1 MACGAPVEGDVELCE
16 ACRTERVPAALGAEL
31 VDDDSELLDDR
42 DLIEEPSRYPQA
54 TRFVGRKAQLERLH
68 AIIKEAARGEVAFVA
83 LTGPAGV
90 GKTRLVEEL
99 SKQLYAKPG
108 ERGARM
114 LVAPAGGPGAP
125 PFAAFDRV
133 LRQRFGLTTAM
144 SPELARAR
152 LSQAVAELVPGPRAM
167 EITHLLAQLLGVP
180 YPESPVVEP
189 LAETPAQLEART
201 FIALKR
207 LLAADA
213 AKTPLVIAIDDVER
227 ASPETINLLHYLA
240 AGLGSSP
247 VTLLCVARPSLFETH
262 PAFGEGDAD
271 LVRVELGPLDDA
283 EAAELF
289 VELCRPAG
297 APPESL
303 LKHAR
308 ERMGGVPRALTEL
321 VRYLLELGAITNED
335 GKWQFDPAA
344 LQGATLPDDLWD
356 VVAERLRVM
365 NSAERDLL
373 EKAAACGEAFWLD
386 AVVMLVRA
394 AAVYSAASGSADPD
408 GPTLGEVA
416 AAGDRTRAEVEAA
429 LAELGR
435 RGLVVEQPHASIPG
449 EREYRFAYP
458 PWWEIVYGGI
468 DGAARSRYHKLVA
481 QWLELRPTGRGEEE
495 QEEIGRHLE
504 RAGDGD
510 GASLRYRRAGDAA
523 RARYFNDKAVRLYDA
538 ALNCLGQGDLAS
550 RIHLWH
556 DLGSVFQLKGEF
568 DSALTAFE
576 RMLRL
581 AWVVAS
587 RTKAAV
593 AFNKM
598 GRVYRQKGELPMALE
613 YLERGLELFEQAGDK
628 RGIAGSLDDVG
639 QVLWLL
645 ARYDEAL
652 DRSASALESRRRLG
666 DRRAIAVSLVN
677 IGNIERHRGLF
688 DEAEACYQE
697 AHELRRALGDQ
708 AGIAECDNVLGV
720 LAFQRGDIDGAH
732 RIWEAALAQAERIG
746 ALPLQALLLSQL
758 GEAARLNG
766 QRGEARTRFDAA
778 LALARDLDDKRI
790 LSQTERHL
798 GLLMLEGGDP
808 KGGLTHCERAL
819 ELAEAAGIRVD
830 VGRALVALG
839 QVHAAT
845 LFDDTGSG
853 ERKAEELFTHGVEL
867 FREIGNEAEL
877 ASALERFGRYRVERG
892 DVDAGKQLLT
902 EAEGIFRK
910 LGMRAGDALRRV
922 IGEL

>member
-1 MACGAPVEGDVELCE
+1 VACGAAVAADVELCE
-16 ACRTERVPAALGAEL
+16 SCRTERVPAALGAEL
-31 VDDDSELLDDR
+31 ADDDSELIEDS
-42 DLIEEPSRYPQA
+42 DLVEEAPRYPQA
-54 TRFVGRKAQLERLH
+54 TRFVGRTAQLERLM
-68 AIIKEAARGEVAFVA
+68 AIVAEAARGEVAFVA
-83 LTGPAGV
+83 LTGPSGV

-99 SKQLYAKPG
+99 
-108 ERGARM
+108 ARKLAATGTRV

-125 PFAAFDRV
+125 PFAAFDRL
-133 LRQRFGLTTAM
+133 LRQRFAITPAM
-144 SPELARAR
+144 SAELARAR
-152 LSQAVAELVPGPRAM
+152 LAAAVAELVAAPRAM
-167 EITHLLAQLLGVP
+167 EVTHLMAQLLGVP
-180 YPESPVVEP
+180 YPDSPVVEP

-213 AKTPLVIAIDDVER
+213 AKTPLCIAIDDVER
-227 ASPETINLLHYLA
+227 ASPETVNLLHYLA
-240 AGLGSSP
+240 AGLESSA
-247 VTLLCVARPSLFETH
+247 VTLLCVARPALFETH
-262 PAFGEGDAD
+262 PSFGEGDVD
-271 LVRVELGPLDDA
+271 LQRLELGPLDDG

-289 VELCRPAG
+289 AELCRPAG
-297 APPESL
+297 TPPDEL
-303 LKHAR
+303 MRHAR
-308 ERMGGVPRALTEL
+308 DRMGGVPRALTEL
-321 VRYLLELGAITNED
+321 VRYLIELGAIVHEA
-335 GKWQFDPAA
+335 GSWRFDAERLKGAA
-344 LQGATLPDDLWD
+344 LPDELGGA
-356 VVAERLRVM
+356 VAARLRVM
-365 NSAERDLL
+365 AAGERDLL

-394 AAVYSAASGSADPD
+394 AAVYSEGGSADPD

-458 PWWEIVYGGI
+458 PWWEVAYDGI
-468 DGAARSRYHKLVA
+468 DGVARSRYHKLVA
-481 QWLELRPTGRGEEE
+481 QWLELRPTGRGEEQ

-510 GASLRYRRAGDAA
+510 GAALRYRRAGDAA

-568 DSALTAFE
+568 DSALNAFE

-598 GRVYRQKGELPMALE
+598 GRVYRQKGDLPLALE
-613 YLERGLELFEQAGDK
+613 YLERGLELFEQADDT
-628 RGIAGSLDDVG
+628 RGIAGSLDDIG
-639 QVLWLL
+639 QVLWLS

-652 DRSASALESRRRLG
+652 DRSAAALETRRRLG

-688 DEAEACYQE
+688 DEAEACYRE
-697 AHELRRALGDQ
+697 AHELRRGLGDQ

-720 LAFQRGDIDGAH
+720 LAFQRGDLTAAH
-732 RIWEAALAQAERIG
+732 EIWQAALAEAERIG

-758 GEAARLNG
+758 GEAARLCG
-766 QRGEARTRFDAA
+766 QPAEARTRFDAA

-808 KGGLTHCERAL
+808 NVGLHHCERAL

-830 VGRALVALG
+830 IGRALVALG

-845 LFDDTGSG
+845 LFDDTGHG
-853 ERKAEELFTHGVEL
+853 ERLAEEYFTRGVEL
-867 FREIGNEAEL
+867 FREIRNEAEL
-877 ASALERFGRYRVERG
+877 ASGLERFGKYRIERG
-892 DVDAGKQLLT
+892 DIDAGKTLLT
-902 EAEGIFRK
+902 EAEAIFRK